1 MSDMIK
7 AEREKI
13 FSRKPTRIL
22 LIMGLA
28 IIVGYFFLFNF
39 NYNEVFYNYN
49 TGKMDI
55 ASGFAAVE
63 HRKETAADF
72 QGELTSE
79 TLAKMQ
85 ERIDAAKADTIDKDE
100 NSAFS
105 AVHVYRDQSAMLEYL
120 KNPDGSI
127 KSLTEAYP
135 KHQSIILGY
144 CDGWDKMLSGMG
156 SVIALLMCLLIV
168 IALSPVFS
176 EDYSHHTDSVIYAAR
191 YGRSKLASA
200 KIIASLEA
208 VLAIYLILLLLNL
221 ILYGTFYGL
230 QGWNVNIQAS
240 LHYASSTYN
249 LTFLQMFLITV
260 VFNVFGVLTLT
271 LITLLISAKMNNPVV
286 ALICSFLVCFV
297 PVLFDFTDSLPFLQ
311 KAQELCPIFMLHVN
325 GIFAVLKTYAGLSQ
339 PVAMC
344 IFNLGLAVLFYYMIK
359 HVAER
364 HQVVG

>member
-1 MSDMIK
+1 MNDMIK

-28 IIVGYFFLFNF
+28 IIVGYFFLFTF

-49 TGKMDI
+49 TGKMDVT
-55 ASGFAAVE
+55 SGFAAVE

-79 TLAKMQ
+79 TLSKMQ

-127 KSLTEAYP
+127 KPLTEAYP

-144 CDGWDKMLSGMG
+144 CDGWDKMLSAMG
-156 SVIALLMCLLIV
+156 SVTALLMCLLIV
-168 IALSPVFS
+168 IALSPIFS
-176 EDYSHHTDSVIYAAR
+176 EDYAHHTDSVIYAAR
-191 YGRSKLASA
+191 YGRSKLVSA

-208 VLAIYLILLLLNL
+208 VLAIYFILLLLNL

-230 QGWNVNIQAS
+230 QGWNVSIQAS

-249 LTFLQMFLITV
+249 LTFLQMFLISV
-260 VFNVFGVLTLT
+260 AFNVFGIVVLTV
-271 LITLLISAKMNNPVV
+271 ITLLISAKMNSPVT

-311 KAQELCPIFMLHVN
+311 KVQELCPIYMLHVN
-325 GIFAVLKTYAGLSQ
+325 GIFAILKTYAGLSQ
-339 PVAMC
+339 PVAICM
-344 IFNLGLAVLFYYMIK
+344 FNLVLVLLLFYRTKEIAK
-359 HVAER
+359 R